1 MQLQLSRSQAQQLL
15 TIICNVW
22 DDPAI
27 KAMDMYKEVNQ
38 QAKAAGIFKEH
49 EEFSDENFRKSVA
62 TIKDSSRNF
71 SNFATRKRK
80 LAVSV
85 DFNFAATED
94 VVADNNLPAEQDDY
108 DAYEDVSDQDLE
120 SQSLSNS
127 PHQGYF

>member
-80 LAVSV
+80 LTVSV

-94 VVADNNLPAEQDDY
+94 IVADNNLPAEQDDY

-120 SQSLSNS
+120 TQSLSNS